1 MELNGGT
8 HQPSNVKYEM
18 DQGWTNFTGIEWRH
32 SPTIMLLMSIDGYKT
47 NSLMEVVGNT
57 S

>member
-1 MELNGGT
+1 MEALTNLPT
-8 HQPSNVKYEM
+8 LKYEM
-18 DQGWTNFTGIEWRH
+18 DYGWTNFTGIEWRH